1 MREAGRN
8 LGPGMTKAG
17 RSLGPGMTKAG
28 RSLGLGTTEAWLLL
42 VILAM
47 GAVLG
52 ALAPTFLTLPNLF
65 DLLNASAVNVIFG
78 VGLLTVLVAGGIDI
92 SFAVAASVVQY
103 GVALALPALGGGGW
117 AVGLLLAGALGTA
130 LGCVNAF
137 FIHRFRVVSIVVT
150 IATYNLFFGLLMFW
164 SGGVSIYDLPDWLT
178 RRVALVSIDT
188 THGYAELTLPVL
200 VMAAC
205 VAATWLLLAR
215 TSTGR
220 QLYAMGDNPEGAC
233 RVGVGVGLMHCV
245 AFGWLGLMA
254 GIAGLMQAHYA
265 QEVVPNAL
273 YGRELDV
280 LAAVVLGGARL
291 GGGRGTVAGV
301 LLGVLLVG
309 LTQNGLNLI
318 GISPYAF
325 KMIIGAI
332 ILVAI
337 TLSSDGVGRLLAA
350 PPRRRPA

>member
-1 MREAGRN
+1 MHRFGIGA
-8 LGPGMTKAG
+8 
-17 RSLGPGMTKAG
+17 
-28 RSLGLGTTEAWLLL
+28 TERWLLL
-42 VILAM
+42 VILVM
-47 GAVLG
+47 GVGLS
-52 ALAPTFLTLPNLF
+52 LTTSTFAALPNLF
-65 DLLNASAVNVIFG
+65 DLLNASAVNIIFG
-78 VGLLTVLVAGGIDI
+78 VGLLVVLIAGGIDI

-103 GVALALPALGGGGW
+103 LTAITLAALGGGDW
-117 AVGLLLAGALGTA
+117 AVGFLLAGAFGTA
-130 LGCVNAF
+130 LGCLNAF
-137 FIHRFRVVSIVVT
+137 FIYQFRIVSIVVT
-150 IATYNLFFGLLMFW
+150 IATFNLFFGLLMFF
-164 SGGVSIYDLPDWLT
+164 SAGVSIYDLPDWWTT
-178 RRVALVSIDT
+178 RVVVFGTETASG
-188 THGYAELTLPVL
+188 HAELTLMVL

-205 VAATWLLLAR
+205 VAATWLLLRR

-220 QLYAMGDNPEGAC
+220 QLYAMGDNPEGAR
-233 RVGVGVGLMHCV
+233 RVGINIGAMHYL

-291 GGGRGTVAGV
+291 GGGRGTI
-301 LLGVLLVG
+301 LGVFLGIILVAI
-309 LTQNGLNLI
+309 TQNGLNLL

-337 TLSSDGVGRLLAA
+337 TLSSEGASRLLGSW
-350 PPRRRPA
+350 RRPARRRAV

>member
-1 MREAGRN
+1 MPK
-8 LGPGMTKAG
+8 LGIG
-17 RSLGPGMTKAG
+17 S
-28 RSLGLGTTEAWLLL
+28 TERWLIL

-47 GAVLG
+47 SAGLG
-52 ALAPTFLTLPNLF
+52 ALTPTFLAVPNLF

-78 VGLLTVLVAGGIDI
+78 VGLLVVLIAGGIDI
-92 SFAVAASVVQY
+92 SFTVAASVVQY
-103 GVALALPALGGGGW
+103 LTAITVAAIGGGDW
-117 AVGLLLAGALGTA
+117 AIGFLLAGVFGTL

-137 FIHRFRVVSIVVT
+137 FIYQFRIVSIVVT
-150 IATYNLFFGLLMFW
+150 IATYNLFFGLLMFF
-164 SGGVSIYDLPDWLT
+164 SGGVSLYDLPDWWT
-178 RRVALVSIDT
+178 SRVVIYGVDT
-188 THGYAELTLPVL
+188 AKSHAELTLMVL
-200 VMAAC
+200 VMAVC
-205 VAATWLLLAR
+205 VAATWLLLRR

-220 QLYAMGDNPEGAC
+220 QLYAMGDNPEGAR
-233 RVGVGVGLMHCV
+233 RVGIDIGTMHYL

-254 GIAGLMQAHYA
+254 GIGGLMQAHYA

-291 GGGRGTVAGV
+291 GGGRGTI
-301 LLGVLLVG
+301 LGVFLGIVLVG
-309 LTQNGLNLI
+309 ITQNGLNLL

-337 TLSSDGVGRLLAA
+337 TLSSDGVGRLIGTW
-350 PPRRRPA
+350 RRPAERGTA

>member
-1 MREAGRN
+1 MPR
-8 LGPGMTKAG
+8 LGIG
-17 RSLGPGMTKAG
+17 
-28 RSLGLGTTEAWLLL
+28 GTEGWLLL

-47 GAVLG
+47 GGVLG
-52 ALAPTFLTLPNLF
+52 LLAPTFLTLPNLF
-65 DLLNASAVNVIFG
+65 DLLNASAVNIIFG
-78 VGLLTVLVAGGIDI
+78 AGLLVVLIAGGIDI

-103 GVALALPALGGGGW
+103 LTALAMAPLGGGNW
-117 AVGLLLAGALGTA
+117 AEGLLLAGGFGAL

-137 FIHRFRVVSIVVT
+137 FIHQFRIVSIVVT
-150 IATYNLFFGLLMFW
+150 IATFNLYFGLLMFW
-164 SGGVSIYDLPDWLT
+164 SGGVSIYDLPDWWTT
-178 RRVALVSIDT
+178 RVVIFGTETAGG
-188 THGYAELTLPVL
+188 HAELTLPVL
-200 VMAAC
+200 VMATC
-205 VAATWLLLAR
+205 VAATWLLLRR

-220 QLYAMGDNPEGAC
+220 QLYALGDNPEGAR
-233 RVGVGVGLMHCV
+233 RVGINVGAMHYL

-291 GGGRGTVAGV
+291 GGGRGTI
-301 LLGVLLVG
+301 LGVFLGIVLGAV
-309 LTQNGLNLI
+309 TQNGLNLL

-337 TLSSDGVGRLLAA
+337 TLSSEGAGRLIGSWRTPAA
-350 PPRRRPA
+350 RGAA

>member
-1 MREAGRN
+1 MPRIGI
-8 LGPGMTKAG
+8 G
-17 RSLGPGMTKAG
+17 S
-28 RSLGLGTTEAWLLL
+28 TERWLIL

-47 GAVLG
+47 GAGLG
-52 ALAPTFLTLPNLF
+52 LSTSTFLTLSNLF
-65 DLLNASAVNVIFG
+65 DLLNASAVNIIFG
-78 VGLLTVLVAGGIDI
+78 VGLLVVLVAGGIDI

-103 GVALALPALGGGGW
+103 LAALALASLGGGGW
-117 AVGLLLAGALGTA
+117 ALGLLLAGSFGTL

-137 FIHRFRVVSIVVT
+137 LIHQFRIVSIVVT
-150 IATYNLFFGLLMFW
+150 IATFNLFFGLLMFW
-164 SGGVSIYDLPDWLT
+164 SGGVSIYDLPDWWTT
-178 RRVALVSIDT
+178 RVVIFGTETAGG
-188 THGYAELTLPVL
+188 HAELTLPVL
-200 VMAAC
+200 VMALC
-205 VAATWLLLAR
+205 VAATWLLLRR

-220 QLYAMGDNPEGAC
+220 QLYALGDNPEGAR
-233 RVGVGVGLMHCV
+233 RVGVNIGAMHTL
-245 AFGWLGLMA
+245 AYGWLGLMA

-291 GGGRGTVAGV
+291 GGGRGTI
-301 LLGVLLVG
+301 LGVFLGIVLVAI
-309 LTQNGLNLI
+309 TQNGLNLL

-337 TLSSDGVGRLLAA
+337 TLSSEGAGRLIGSWRKPAVRRAA
-350 PPRRRPA
+350 

>member
-1 MREAGRN
+1 MPK
-8 LGPGMTKAG
+8 LGIG
-17 RSLGPGMTKAG
+17 
-28 RSLGLGTTEAWLLL
+28 GTEGWLLL
-42 VILAM
+42 VILLM
-47 GAVLG
+47 GGGLG
-52 ALAPTFLTLPNLF
+52 LLAPTFLSLPNLF
-65 DLLNASAVNVIFG
+65 DLLNASAVNIIFG
-78 VGLLTVLVAGGIDI
+78 VGLLVVLIAGGIDI

-103 GVALALPALGGGGW
+103 LTALALAPLGGGDW
-117 AVGLLLAGALGTA
+117 AMGLLLAGGFGAL
-130 LGCVNAF
+130 LGCLNAF
-137 FIHRFRVVSIVVT
+137 FIHQFRIVSIVVT
-150 IATYNLFFGLLMFW
+150 IATFNLFFGLLMFW
-164 SGGVSIYDLPDWLT
+164 SGGVSIYDLPDWWTT
-178 RRVALVSIDT
+178 RVVIFGTETAGG
-188 THGYAELTLPVL
+188 HAELTLPVL

-205 VAATWLLLAR
+205 VAATWLLLRR

-220 QLYAMGDNPEGAC
+220 QLYALGDNPEGAR
-233 RVGVGVGLMHCV
+233 RVGINVGAMHFL

-291 GGGRGTVAGV
+291 GGGRGTI
-301 LLGVLLVG
+301 LGVFLGIVLVAV
-309 LTQNGLNLI
+309 TQNGLNLL

-337 TLSSDGVGRLLAA
+337 TLSSEGAGRLIGSWRTPAA
-350 PPRRRPA
+350 RGAA

>member
-1 MREAGRN
+1 MPK
-8 LGPGMTKAG
+8 LGIG
-17 RSLGPGMTKAG
+17 
-28 RSLGLGTTEAWLLL
+28 GTEGWLLF

-47 GAVLG
+47 GGGLG
-52 ALAPTFLTLPNLF
+52 LFAPSFLTLPNLF
-65 DLLNASAVNVIFG
+65 DLLNASAVNIIFG
-78 VGLLTVLVAGGIDI
+78 VGLLVVLIAGGIDI

-103 GVALALPALGGGGW
+103 LTAITLVPLGGGNW
-117 AVGLLLAGALGTA
+117 AVGLLLAGGFGVL

-137 FIHRFRVVSIVVT
+137 FIHRFRIVSIVVT
-150 IATYNLFFGLLMFW
+150 IATFNLFFGLLMFW
-164 SGGVSIYDLPDWLT
+164 SGGVSIYDLPDWWTT
-178 RRVALVSIDT
+178 RVVIFGMETAGG
-188 THGYAELTLPVL
+188 HAELTLPAL

-205 VAATWLLLAR
+205 VAATWLLLRR

-220 QLYAMGDNPEGAC
+220 QLYAMGDNPEGAR
-233 RVGVGVGLMHCV
+233 RVGINIGAMHYL

-291 GGGRGTVAGV
+291 GGGRGTI
-301 LLGVLLVG
+301 LGVFLGIILVAV
-309 LTQNGLNLI
+309 TQNGLNLL

-337 TLSSDGVGRLLAA
+337 TLSSEGVGRLIGSWRTPAA
-350 PPRRRPA
+350 RGAA

>member
-1 MREAGRN
+1 MPR
-8 LGPGMTKAG
+8 LGIG
-17 RSLGPGMTKAG
+17 S
-28 RSLGLGTTEAWLLL
+28 TEGWLLL

-47 GAVLG
+47 GGGLG
-52 ALAPTFLTLPNLF
+52 LLAPPFLTLPNLF
-65 DLLNASAVNVIFG
+65 DLLNASAVNIIFG
-78 VGLLTVLVAGGIDI
+78 VGLLVVLIAGGIDI

-103 GVALALPALGGGGW
+103 LTAIALAPLGGGDW
-117 AVGLLLAGALGTA
+117 AVGLLLAGGFGAL
-130 LGCVNAF
+130 LGCLNAF
-137 FIHRFRVVSIVVT
+137 FIHQFRIVSIVVT
-150 IATYNLFFGLLMFW
+150 IATFNLFFGLLMFW
-164 SGGVSIYDLPDWLT
+164 SGGVSIYDLPDWWTT
-178 RRVALVSIDT
+178 RVVIFGTETAGG
-188 THGYAELTLPVL
+188 HAELTLPVL

-205 VAATWLLLAR
+205 VAATWLLLRR

-220 QLYAMGDNPEGAC
+220 QLYAMGDNPEGAR
-233 RVGVGVGLMHCV
+233 RVGIGIGAMHYL

-254 GIAGLMQAHYA
+254 GIAGLMQSHYA

-291 GGGRGTVAGV
+291 GGGRGTI
-301 LLGVLLVG
+301 LGVFLGIILVAV
-309 LTQNGLNLI
+309 TQNGLNLL

-337 TLSSDGVGRLLAA
+337 TLSSEGVGRLIGSWRTPAA
-350 PPRRRPA
+350 RGAA

>member
-1 MREAGRN
+1 MPK
-8 LGPGMTKAG
+8 LGIGATE
-17 RSLGPGMTKAG
+17 RWLLVVILVVVVV
-28 RSLGLGTTEAWLLL
+28 LGLSTS
-42 VILAM
+42 
-47 GAVLG
+47 
-52 ALAPTFLTLPNLF
+52 TFLTLPNLF
-65 DLLNASAVNVIFG
+65 DLANASAVNIIFG
-78 VGLLTVLVAGGIDI
+78 VGLLVVLIAGGIDI
-92 SFAVAASVVQY
+92 SFTVAASVVQY
-103 GVALALPALGGGGW
+103 LVALSVGALGGGDW
-117 AVGLLLAGALGTA
+117 ALGFVLAALFGTG

-137 FIHRFRVVSIVVT
+137 LIYRFRIVSIVVT
-150 IATYNLFFGLLMFW
+150 IATYNLFFGLLMFF
-164 SGGVSIYDLPDWLT
+164 SGGVSLYDLPDWWTT
-178 RRVALVSIDT
+178 RLSLVGLDT
-188 THGYAELTLPVL
+188 AAGRAELTLPVL

-205 VAATWLLLAR
+205 VAATWVLLRR

-220 QLYAMGDNPEGAC
+220 QLYAMGDNPEAARRLGIGIGAAHF
-233 RVGVGVGLMHCV
+233 L

-291 GGGRGTVAGV
+291 GGGRGTV
-301 LLGVLLVG
+301 LGVVLGIVLVAI
-309 LTQNGLNLI
+309 TQNGLNLL

-337 TLSSDGVGRLLAA
+337 TLSSEGAARLFGSWRA
-350 PPRRRPA
+350 PAQRIVS

>member
-1 MREAGRN
+1 MPKLAVG
-8 LGPGMTKAG
+8 
-17 RSLGPGMTKAG
+17 
-28 RSLGLGTTEAWLLL
+28 GTERWLVL

-47 GAVLG
+47 FIGLGVLT
-52 ALAPTFLTLPNLF
+52 PTFLTLPNLF
-65 DLLNASAVNVIFG
+65 DLLNASAVNIIFG
-78 VGLLTVLVAGGIDI
+78 VGLLVVLIAGGIDI
-92 SFAVAASVVQY
+92 SFTVAASVVQY
-103 GVALALPALGGGGW
+103 LTAISVTALGGGGW
-117 AVGLLLAGALGTA
+117 ALGFVLAATFGTL

-137 FIHRFRVVSIVVT
+137 FIFQFRIVSIVVT
-150 IATYNLFFGLLMFW
+150 IATYNLFFGLLMFF
-164 SGGVSIYDLPDWLT
+164 SGGVSIYDLPDWWT
-178 RRVALVSIDT
+178 SPVVIYGTETAKG
-188 THGYAELTLPVL
+188 HAELTLIVL
-200 VMAAC
+200 VMLVC
-205 VAATWLLLAR
+205 VAATWLLLRR

-220 QLYAMGDNPEGAC
+220 QLYAMGDNPEGAR
-233 RVGVGVGLMHCV
+233 RVGINIGVMHYL

-291 GGGRGTVAGV
+291 GGGRGTI
-301 LLGVLLVG
+301 LGVFLGIILVAT
-309 LTQNGLNLI
+309 TQNGLNLL

-337 TLSSDGVGRLLAA
+337 TLSSEGVGRLIGSW
-350 PPRRRPA
+350 RRPLERRTA